1 MAIASDVDAAL
12 RRQAWQQVLAGRTGS
27 LESIY
32 YGRARE
38 LRAQAF
44 ASFFHSLGRIPAAVL
59 KPLRRLMPLLPLAR
73 P

>member
-12 RRQAWQQVLAGRTGS
+12 RKHVWQQRDVGCIETPQ
-27 LESIY
+27 SIY

-44 ASFFHSLGRIPAAVL
+44 ASFFYSIGRIPAAVMI
-59 KPLRRLMPLLPLAR
+59 PLRRLMPLLPPAR